1 VFFSIIAVVV
11 GGVLLTGG
19 YGSPI
24 GVIFGTLTFA
34 IVSQGIYSTGWDS
47 DWSSLI
53 LGLLLLIAVL
63 ANNTFRRVALS
74 SGDKLEIKTSAKP
87 TPRKASPELKVTK
100 EANDE

>member
-1 VFFSIIAVVV
+1 VVV

-47 DWSSLI
+47 DWASLI

-63 ANNTFRRVALS
+63 SNNTFRKLALS
-74 SGDKLEIKTSAKP
+74 SGDKVETKPPEAKP
-87 TPRKASPELKVTK
+87 TTSKAPDELEVTK
-100 EANDE
+100 EAIND